1 MVTEP
6 AEMPV
11 TTPKVESTLAID
23 VLLLVQ
29 IPPAV
34 VLASVVDAAAQ
45 MLTAAAGVIA
55 AGVPIT
61 DNAKVAGGQ
70 LPKE

>member
-6 AEMPV
+6 APTPV
-11 TTPKVESTLAID
+11 TIPKAESTLAID

-45 MLTAAAGVIA
+45 ILTAAPGVIA
-55 AGVPIT
+55 AGRAIT
-61 DNAKVAGGQ
+61 DNANVAGEQ
-70 LPKE
+70 LPNE